1 MPPKKRKA
9 DTAASTAPT
18 KKTQKIADV
27 EFKNSFSSSPAPE
40 PQKTKNLAVQL
51 DEQFY
56 ANSSKC
62 ANVNMAID
70 D

>member
-9 DTAASTAPT
+9 DPAASSAPA

-27 EFKNSFSSSPAPE
+27 EYNIPSSSPPPDPE
-40 PQKTKNLAVQL
+40 KTKNLAVQL

-56 ANSSKC
+56 ASSSKC
-62 ANVNMAID
+62 ASANMRID